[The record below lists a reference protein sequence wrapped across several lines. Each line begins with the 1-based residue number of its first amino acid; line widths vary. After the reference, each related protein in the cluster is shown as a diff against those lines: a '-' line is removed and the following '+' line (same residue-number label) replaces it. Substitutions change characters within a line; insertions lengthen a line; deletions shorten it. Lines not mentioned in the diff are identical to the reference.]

1 MSHTKVTSG
10 KFTWKLHSF
19 LKDNL
24 DHLIKAN
31 KNDWDFKL
39 LVSGDGMTRTG
50 KTTIAVQCA
59 AYLDDTFI
67 ENWKERMIFDGQ
79 GLIKVSQ
86 TLKKGSA
93 IVYDEAREGLDSKKQ
108 MERYTKNL
116 LDFFS
121 QCGNLNLYIFIV
133 LPDFFELPKSI
144 AVVQTMF
151 LINCHTKDG
160 FERGYFEFYNR
171 RSKKGLYIK
180 GSRYLDYK
188 SWKPSFK
195 GTFTK
200 FFPIPRKEY
209 EERKTTKL
217 AQLRKRESASQSR
230 KQAET
235 HRNRCSILIDKF
247 REGGWKVK
255 EIAQLL
261 GVDTGT
267 IHHTYKSLKMKNE

>member
-133 LPDFFELPKSI
+133 LPVSFELPKSF
-144 AVVQTMF
+144 VVG
-151 LINCHTKDG
+151 H
-160 FERGYFEFYNR
+160 Y
-171 RSKKGLYIK
+171 
-180 GSRYLDYK
+180 
-188 SWKPSFK
+188 
-195 GTFTK
+195 
-200 FFPIPRKEY
+200 
-209 EERKTTKL
+209 
-217 AQLRKRESASQSR
+217 
-230 KQAET
+230 
-235 HRNRCSILIDKF
+235 
-247 REGGWKVK
+247 
-255 EIAQLL
+255 
-261 GVDTGT
+261 
-267 IHHTYKSLKMKNE
+267 